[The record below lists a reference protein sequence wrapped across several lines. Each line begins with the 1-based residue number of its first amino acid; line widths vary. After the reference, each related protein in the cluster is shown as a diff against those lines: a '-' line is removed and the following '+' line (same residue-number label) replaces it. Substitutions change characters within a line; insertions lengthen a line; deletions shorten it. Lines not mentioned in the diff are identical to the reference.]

1 MMKKMEAPEKDEER
15 KSMTYK
21 VTEKA
26 TGKAKGKAEEKEDL
40 V

>member
-1 MMKKMEAPEKDEER
+1 MMKKMEALEKDDER
-15 KSMTYK
+15 KSMTDK

-26 TGKAKGKAEEKEDL
+26 TRKAKRRAEEKEDL